1 MNSIARLVVAGA
13 GLVGNRHIE
22 SIGRCKDVE
31 LAAIVDPRAAV
42 RAHAL
47 ELGVPWFESLSDMFR
62 SERPDGVILAT
73 PNFAHVENG
82 LECISAG
89 CPVLVEKP
97 IATSV
102 DEAAVLVEAARAAD
116 IPIQVGH
123 HRRHYPP
130 IRRAREFIDEGRL
143 GKLRA
148 VQATCWLYKPDDYFD
163 EAPWRKAA
171 GAGPI
176 FVNLIHDIDL
186 IRYLCGDVV
195 SVQAQATPSVRG
207 YENEDV
213 AAVVLRF
220 ENDAIGTISVS
231 DSIASPWCWEMT
243 ARENPV
249 FHPVSQNCYLLGG
262 SHGSLSLPDLT
273 FWNYRDSRSWLEPI
287 GSTVLTCDSSDPFVE
302 QVTRFA
308 AVLAGKEQPLVSGQ
322 DGLKSLQVIEAIH
335 SSVRSGQTV
344 LLSK

>member
-1 MNSIARLVVAGA
+1 MKTIARLVVAGA
-13 GLVGNRHIE
+13 GLVGKRHIA
-22 SIGRCKDVE
+22 SIGQCKDIE
-31 LAAIVDPRAAV
+31 LAAIVDPRSAV
-42 RAHAL
+42 EVYARR
-47 ELGVPWFESLSDMFR
+47 LGVPWFESLSAMFR
-62 SERPDGVILAT
+62 NERPDGVILAT
-73 PNFAHVENG
+73 PNSAHVENG
-82 LECISAG
+82 LECIAAG
-89 CPVLVEKP
+89 CPVLIEKP

-102 DEAAVLVEAARAAD
+102 EDAAVLVEAARTAD

-123 HRRHYPP
+123 HRRHFPLM
-130 IRRAREFIDEGRL
+130 RRAREFIDEGKL
-143 GKLRA
+143 GRLRA

-163 EAPWRKAA
+163 ESPWRKAS

-195 SVQAQATPSVRG
+195 SVQAQTAPSVRG

-213 AAVVLRF
+213 AAAVLKF

-249 FHPVSQNCYLLGG
+249 FHPVSQSCYLLGG

-273 FWNYRDSRSWLEPI
+273 FWDYRSSRSWLEPI
-287 GSTVLTCDSSDPFVE
+287 GATALTRSSSDPFVE
-302 QVTRFA
+302 QIIRFA
-308 AVLAGKEQPLVSGQ
+308 AVLAGKERPLVSGN

-335 SSVRSGQTV
+335 SSARSGQTV
-344 LLSK
+344 LLSQ